1 VAQKDFAEWSAHDDR
16 KIADFIA
23 QLPKKFEKLAD
34 ALIVSRTRKLLESE
48 FGTLNFPKK
57 EKPINEF
64 IAPRNI
70 GNLKTFDDILDAIA
84 INLTAYRPADYMEKV
99 PPKSVLEDEQQR
111 QRFLVKMMYI
121 LLVKRLESSWFS
133 FKLTVENILNHHL
146 HALEKVEQFLAQKNG
161 ELEIELSEEE
171 AEELEETAAEL
182 LRNTDQPITLGKKNP
197 IPLSAITSIDTFRK
211 HLKRDIEKLSELKQN
226 LDTYYEEFKAG
237 KAKDEKL
244 EKLIEHI
251 HNKQRNSTNKKVLIF
266 TVYKDTAKFLYDELK
281 KRGIKHIAFV
291 SGSLSESDDGYSG
304 EKFEPI
310 LERFAPYTKLYME
323 KDWSELY
330 AKHLGQNSEYYQ
342 HGKWQVPF
350 EKWKELIAQSD
361 KQTFQ
366 KLHHPIDVLIATD
379 CLSEGQNLQDCD
391 CVINY
396 DIHWNPV
403 RLIQRMGRIDR
414 LGSPNP
420 TITGINFWP
429 SKDYED
435 YLNLKSRVEK
445 RMALMTIVGTEVH
458 QDLTPELSQMIED
471 NPLLSKQAQKM
482 LAQMQLTWDDIE
494 TNDKTLGFNDLSL
507 EQFRQELMEFSRRRE
522 EFFKKMPNGIF
533 TGFKLVPH
541 ERWKDISNS
550 LIAVLGYPRRPDD
563 AIDHTYQEI
572 HLAHQP
578 IAQNTNTLT
587 LKNNQDI
594 LNLLRFHKFQPRVV
608 PDEVENA
615 HPETLNTL
623 SNALRTWIC
632 AQAKLVAINQ
642 LQDLF
647 DGNASPKLLTTQEQ
661 KVEEKFTPENFD
673 LICWFILSTEN

>member
-1 VAQKDFAEWSAHDDR
+1 
-16 KIADFIA
+16 
-23 QLPKKFEKLAD
+23 
-34 ALIVSRTRKLLESE
+34 
-48 FGTLNFPKK
+48 
-57 EKPINEF
+57 
-64 IAPRNI
+64 
-70 GNLKTFDDILDAIA
+70 
-84 INLTAYRPADYMEKV
+84 
-99 PPKSVLEDEQQR
+99 
-111 QRFLVKMMYI
+111 
-121 LLVKRLESSWFS
+121 
-133 FKLTVENILNHHL
+133 
-146 HALEKVEQFLAQKNG
+146 
-161 ELEIELSEEE
+161 
-171 AEELEETAAEL
+171 
-182 LRNTDQPITLGKKNP
+182 
-197 IPLSAITSIDTFRK
+197 
-211 HLKRDIEKLSELKQN
+211 
-226 LDTYYEEFKAG
+226 
-237 KAKDEKL
+237 
-244 EKLIEHI
+244 
-251 HNKQRNSTNKKVLIF
+251 
-266 TVYKDTAKFLYDELK
+266 
-281 KRGIKHIAFV
+281 
-291 SGSLSESDDGYSG
+291 
-304 EKFEPI
+304 
-310 LERFAPYTKLYME
+310 ME
-323 KDWSELY
+323 KDWSELC

-482 LAQMQLTWDDIE
+482 LEQMQLTWDDIE

-507 EQFRQELMEFSRRRE
+507 EQFRQELMEFFRKRE